1 MWTTSSAHPT
11 LSGPS
16 VRGARSRTRPYPAP
30 LPGRHVGGPTPPR
43 TRGSRLPP
51 SLFPTVPTSRTL
63 VPMRVIWI
71 LSKRTGLATENFR
84 MEPNISTFIY
94 IFYVHLCFIHIRIS
108 NSSRIGFFIQICLSG
123 RCTWLLHPILWTI
136 FSYTLFFLIMT
147 TFLILRQFQQFG
159 IFAYNFSNSLE
170 TNFIF
175 FQLSN
180 YRISST
186 RG

>member
-1 MWTTSSAHPT
+1 MKAWTTSSAHPT
-11 LSGPS
+11 LSGSS

-51 SLFPTVPTSRTL
+51 SLFPTVPTSRMS
-63 VPMRVIWI
+63 VPMRVIWV

-94 IFYVHLCFIHIRIS
+94 IFYVHLCFIHIQIS

-136 FSYTLFFLIMT
+136 FSYTFFFNYDHIRYFETISTVWHFCL
-147 TFLILRQFQQFG
+147 QFQQFFG
-159 IFAYNFSNSLE
+159 DKFYIF
-170 TNFIF
+170 
-175 FQLSN
+175 
-180 YRISST
+180 ST
-186 RG
+186 F

>member
-1 MWTTSSAHPT
+1 MLVYLYLLCCTSFFHLCISN
-11 LSGPS
+11 
-16 VRGARSRTRPYPAP
+16 
-30 LPGRHVGGPTPPR
+30 
-43 TRGSRLPP
+43 
-51 SLFPTVPTSRTL
+51 
-63 VPMRVIWI
+63 
-71 LSKRTGLATENFR
+71 TGLATENFR

-108 NSSRIGFFIQICLSG
+108 NSSKIGFFIQICLSG

-147 TFLILRQFQQFG
+147 TFIILRQFEQFG